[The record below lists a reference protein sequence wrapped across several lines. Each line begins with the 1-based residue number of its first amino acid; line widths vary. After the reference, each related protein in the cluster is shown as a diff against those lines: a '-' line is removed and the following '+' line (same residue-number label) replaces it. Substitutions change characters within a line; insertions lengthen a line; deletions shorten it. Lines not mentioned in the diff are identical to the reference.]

1 MAPPKVTL
9 SFEDIDDPESETG
22 KGVSIEVD
30 VQNTKEG
37 EMSTAEAVASSA
49 FNHAVGLLNQA
60 SAGELEFELLPDPE
74 TSSDLN

>member
-1 MAPPKVTL
+1 MIMPKVTI
-9 SFEDIDDPESETG
+9 SFEDIPDPDSETG
-22 KGVSIEVD
+22 VGVAIEVD

-49 FNHAVGLLNQA
+49 FNHAVGILNQA
-60 SAGELEFELLPDPE
+60 SAGELEFEMLPDPE